1 MGVDSSTPPRSS
13 SAPPSGSSDICIT
26 PNPPHCQRA
35 GNSTAIAISQAIA
48 DVGLCFVLQLR
59 LSLTLRVP
67 HSPLSSHICP
77 IILSAAPMGAL
88 LYARVPNDE
97 VECPT
102 IEVPYCRL
110 GCPTIGWGALQPAPL
125 LSTGFRR
132 RATVCCASYKF
143 SDGVIEPQPA
153 LSLVLV
159 PGPKHLGL
167 PSFQIPPSD
176 GNLEILVTLA
186 Q

>member
-13 SAPPSGSSDICIT
+13 STPLPSGSSDICIT
-26 PNPPHCQRA
+26 QNPPHCQRA
-35 GNSTAIAISQAIA
+35 GNSMAIAISQAIA

-77 IILSAAPMGAL
+77 IILQPAPM
-88 LYARVPNDE
+88 
-97 VECPT
+97 
-102 IEVPYCRL
+102 
-110 GCPTIGWGALQPAPL
+110 GCPTIGWGALLPAPL

>member
-1 MGVDSSTPPRSS
+1 MIDDGSLRSLSMRRISAACRAEHCEASENDRLWESTPPHH
-13 SAPPSGSSDICIT
+13 PHYCLHHLWCLGSSDICIT
-26 PNPPHCQRA
+26 QNPPHCQRA

-102 IEVPYCRL
+102 I
-110 GCPTIGWGALQPAPL
+110 GW
-125 LSTGFRR
+125 TG
-132 RATVCCASYKF
+132 VSY
-143 SDGVIEPQPA
+143 
-153 LSLVLV
+153 
-159 PGPKHLGL
+159 
-167 PSFQIPPSD
+167 
-176 GNLEILVTLA
+176 
-186 Q
+186 